1 MVDLASI
8 MGRTADTIKPPPTL
22 PTGLYIA
29 QVFKVGELRT
39 VKVSGEER
47 PVLDLSIRIIQALDV
62 ELPPTVELPIETRY
76 TCWLDDKS
84 LHQSLQF
91 LGTALGIE
99 TGSRPRQNRRL
110 RRPSRRAGRAIVWR
124 ICPLGAIFAEA
135 PGKMFRVEMLEK
147 PYTPRGSTE
156 PVMVNNTGK
165 AFPLED

>member
-99 TGSRPRQNRRL
+99 TGSRP
-110 RRPSRRAGRAIVWR
+110 
-124 ICPLGAIFAEA
+124 LGAIFAEA